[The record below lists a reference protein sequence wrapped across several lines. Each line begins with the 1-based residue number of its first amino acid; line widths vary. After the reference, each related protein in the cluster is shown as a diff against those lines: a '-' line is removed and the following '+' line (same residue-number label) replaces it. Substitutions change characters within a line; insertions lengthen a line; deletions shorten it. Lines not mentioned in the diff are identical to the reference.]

1 MTKVVNPINRTND
14 EMESKA
20 CGCKC
25 VCNENIAPHG
35 VGQAGAWV
43 PLIPGCGCIC
53 SSNTDNKNANSNV
66 IMLSRAKK
74 GMLRGGVSFPF

>member
-43 PLIPGCGCIC
+43 PLIPGCVCIC

-66 IMLSRAKK
+66 YHAQQS
-74 GMLRGGVSFPF
+74 

>member
-1 MTKVVNPINRTND
+1 MSVR
-14 EMESKA
+14 S
-20 CGCKC
+20 
-25 VCNENIAPHG
+25 

-66 IMLSRAKK
+66 YHAQQS
-74 GMLRGGVSFPF
+74 

>member
-35 VGQAGAWV
+35 DWTSRSIGL
-43 PLIPGCGCIC
+43 PLIPGCCCIC
-53 SSNTDNKNANSNV
+53 SS
-66 IMLSRAKK
+66 
-74 GMLRGGVSFPF
+74 